1 MQNWKEKVKRGETKI
16 GGREGKLAWIETNS
30 DYSQLIKYRP
40 IAEAFRQKAGRR
52 KERGRKGK
60 REGEGGDSPSVE
72 RFLVKDELINS
83 WDVVKGSASKKR

>member
-52 KERGRKGK
+52 KKGEEKEREEGRGEILHPLKG
-60 REGEGGDSPSVE
+60 
-72 RFLVKDELINS
+72 F
-83 WDVVKGSASKKR
+83 